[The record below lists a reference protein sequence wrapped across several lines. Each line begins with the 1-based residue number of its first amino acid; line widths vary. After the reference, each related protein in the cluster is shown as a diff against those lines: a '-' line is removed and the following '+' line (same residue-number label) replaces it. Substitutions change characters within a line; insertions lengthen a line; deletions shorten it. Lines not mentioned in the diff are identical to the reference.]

1 MWYLKPGIWHGVF
14 CTWYLEYANLASAWV
29 GGGCFAL
36 DTYNLAPGIWHVFG
50 ICQLGTSLSWRRL
63 LWHHLAFPVAAACTC
78 LIAANWR
85 GIARILLHRLLC
97 IITLRGIARIL
108 LQIGRCALRGG
119 EHQLCAVV
127 ASFVLVQQCTM
138 WPQLLHAAL
147 NICFFLLAP

>member
-1 MWYLKPGIWHGVF
+1 MFRIWYIVLETQKLARGTLHLVPGICQLGTSFV
-14 CTWYLEYANLASAWV
+14 
-29 GGGCFAL
+29 L
-36 DTYNLAPGIWHVFG
+36 DTYNLAPGIWHVLG
-50 ICQLGTSLSWRRL
+50 ICQLGISLSWRRL

-127 ASFVLVQQCTM
+127 AFFVLVQQCTM
-138 WPQLLHAAL
+138 
-147 NICFFLLAP
+147 